1 MVSEKRG
8 KLTMLIDMADKG
20 LLPDRLI
27 RLGIRLLD
35 KRRLAQMRRSESEG
49 QRENLDRFI
58 AHMHE
63 SPIAI
68 NTDEANEQHYEVP
81 AEFFTE
87 VLGKHMKYSGCY
99 WPEGIQSLDEAEEAM
114 LTLTSER
121 AEITDGM
128 RILEL
133 GCGWG
138 SLSLWMAQRYPNSRI
153 VAVSNSA
160 SQRKYINAR
169 AAERK
174 ITNLQVITADMNDF
188 STDQRFDRVVSVE
201 MFEHMRNWPRLLE
214 CIDTWLTPEGK
225 LFIHI
230 FTHRKFAYAYETGGK
245 DDWMGRYFFTG
256 GIMPS
261 DDLLFR
267 LQGNLEVERHW
278 RVNGIHYSRT
288 AEAWLANMD
297 KNQTKIMP
305 VMQNI
310 YGDNDATRWF
320 QRWRIF
326 FMACA
331 ELWGYR
337 GGREWLVSHYLLS
350 KRLLAKTNNKG

>member
-1 MVSEKRG
+1 
-8 KLTMLIDMADKG
+8 MLIDMADRG

-27 RLGIRLLD
+27 RLGIRYLD
-35 KRRLAQMRRSESEG
+35 KQRLAQEERSDPQE
-49 QRENLDRFI
+49 QREALDRFI
-58 AHMHE
+58 AHMNE
-63 SPIAI
+63 SPIAV
-68 NTDEANEQHYEVP
+68 NTSEANEQHYEVP
-81 AEFFTE
+81 AGFFE
-87 VLGKHMKYSGCY
+87 AVLGKHLKYSGCY
-99 WPEGIQSLDEAEEAM
+99 WPEDVRNLDEAEAAM
-114 LTLTSER
+114 LALTCER

-128 RILEL
+128 SILEL

-138 SLSLWMAQRYPNSRI
+138 SLSLWMAQHYPKSRI

-160 SQRKYINAR
+160 SQRKYITTK

-174 ITNLQVITADMNDF
+174 LTNLQVITADMNDF
-188 STDQRFDRVVSVE
+188 STDQIFDRVVSVE
-201 MFEHMRNWPRLLE
+201 MFEHMLNWPSLLE
-214 CIDTWLTPEGK
+214 RIDTWLAPEGK

-230 FTHRKFAYAYETGGK
+230 FTHRKFAYVYETDGN
-245 DDWMGRYFFTG
+245 DNWMGRYFFTG

-267 LQGNLEVERHW
+267 LQHNLKVERHW
-278 RVNGIHYSRT
+278 RVNGRHYSQT

-297 KNQTKIMP
+297 NNKNKITQ
-305 VMQNI
+305 VMQQT
-310 YGDNDATRWF
+310 YGPRDAKRWF

-337 GGREWLVSHYLLS
+337 DGREWLVSHYLLG
-350 KRLLAKTNNKG
+350 KK